1 MEEKDIEVFLDDR
14 TVVTNR
20 LLVDL
25 LLCLRHHKIQ
35 DWVPNI
41 TLDQVV
47 KIASDWNA
55 REAKINFELSEL
67 LISLLGEDVRD
78 DLVCTRLDQLN
89 KSQTSEEVKWGYR

>member
-1 MEEKDIEVFLDDR
+1 MVDKDIEAFLDDR

-20 LLVDL
+20 LLIDL

-47 KIASDWNA
+47 KIASEWND
-55 REAKINFELSEL
+55 REAKINYELSEL
-67 LISLLGEDVRD
+67 LVSLLGEEVRD
-78 DLVCTRLDQLN
+78 DLVITRLDQLN
-89 KSQTSEEVKWGYR
+89 QSKTSEEVKWGYR